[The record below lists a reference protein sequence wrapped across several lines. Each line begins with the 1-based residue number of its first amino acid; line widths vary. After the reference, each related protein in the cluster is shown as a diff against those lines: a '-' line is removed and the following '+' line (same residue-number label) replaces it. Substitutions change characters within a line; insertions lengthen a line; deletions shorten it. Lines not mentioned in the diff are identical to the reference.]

1 METERGLVAG
11 RGWGGA
17 VTADVCGG
25 FPLCPLMLPWG
36 AGGVALGY
44 TSGVSVSEGWRE
56 KEWVTAASSDPSFTL
71 HLLSPGSQQLL
82 NETQAGSGPSAGQT
96 GSCRSQSRV
105 PQGLHILPGG

>member
-44 TSGVSVSEGWRE
+44 TSGVSVSEGCRE
-56 KEWVTAASSDPSFTL
+56 K
-71 HLLSPGSQQLL
+71 
-82 NETQAGSGPSAGQT
+82 
-96 GSCRSQSRV
+96 
-105 PQGLHILPGG
+105 